1 MIVKNTPDKF
11 KLLQY
16 FSFTSLIALVFTI
29 ALSVFYQF
37 QSRKELLILGEEN
50 NIALAR
56 AFSNSLWQEFSF
68 LTDTESLDAAELTN
82 HPQTALLDKAVR
94 RQMQG
99 LSVAKVKIY
108 DLTGKTVFSTDK
120 TQIGQDKSESK
131 AFLGARSGQVF
142 TQLDHRDS
150 FQTVSGDLSDI
161 DLISSYIPIYSQDG
175 TEEVEGVFEIY
186 NDVTP
191 LIEQLEAN
199 RRNILLGTSLCFFL
213 LYLILFLIVKR
224 AKNVIDA
231 QHIALLESQEKYKK
245 QAHLEAKAA
254 KLAKITT
261 SIIDKI
267 RRSQD
272 VDTIFKKTV
281 GELRKVLQSDRAV
294 VYQFNF
300 DWSGAVVAESVASGW
315 NSMLIEQNNDGVLQS
330 DRVFQDRC
338 LLKDWCQ
345 GEEDVFEADSFLQ
358 ETKGGRYAGKQK
370 FSAVDNIYTQGFP
383 DCYIESLEKYQA
395 KAYLIVPIFQGE
407 KLWGLL
413 GVYQNSGTRTWQQS
427 EIDVMILI
435 ANQLAA
441 ALQRSEYVDLLKLQK
456 RDLEIT
462 VKELKLAQN
471 QLIQQEK
478 LAALGQLVAGIAHEI
493 NTPLGAIQASAG
505 DNTKALDAALTEIS
519 RLSEYLNSTEKV
531 TFFEFLDRAMMT
543 KSFYSSS
550 EKRPLKRK
558 ITKQLKEYNI
568 DNARSIADLL
578 IDIGIYDEIDLYLSL
593 LEHPKVDW
601 ILNLAY
607 NLSSLMGNNRTI
619 ITSVEKAS
627 KVVFAL
633 KSYARFDHSQSLH
646 LIDITTGIET
656 VLEIYHNQLKQNINV
671 IRCYQEI
678 PNIWCYP
685 DELIQV
691 WTNLIHNG
699 IQAMRGGDLTITTS
713 EENDGVKVEIS
724 DSGSGIPQ
732 EITEKI
738 FEPFF
743 TTKPTGEGSGLGL
756 HISKKII
763 DKHEGTIAVTS
774 EPGHTRFSIWL
785 PQNSQQSRINSQ
797 QLTVNSK

>member
-1 MIVKNTPDKF
+1 MKNTPDKL
-11 KLLQY
+11 KLLPY
-16 FSFTSLIALVFTI
+16 FFLTSLIALIFTI
-29 ALSVFYQF
+29 ALSVFYQS
-37 QSRKELLILGEEN
+37 QSRKELVILGEEN

-56 AFSNSLWQEFSF
+56 AFSNSLWQEFSSF
-68 LTDTESLDAAELTN
+68 LTDTESLDAAQITD
-82 HPQTALLDKAVR
+82 HPQTALLDEAVR

-99 LSVAKVKIY
+99 LSVVKVKVY

-120 TQIGQDKSESK
+120 TQIGQDKGKSK
-131 AFLGARSGQVF
+131 AFLGARGGQVL

-150 FQTVSGDLSDI
+150 FQAVSGDLNNI

-191 LIEQLEAN
+191 LIEELEAN
-199 RRNILLGTSLCFFL
+199 RRNILLGTSLCFLL
-213 LYLILFLIVKR
+213 LYLTLFSIVKR
-224 AKNVIDA
+224 AKDVIDE
-231 QHIALLESQEKYKK
+231 QHQALLESQEKYKQ
-245 QAHLEAKAA
+245 QAHSEAQAA
-254 KLAKITT
+254 KLAKATT
-261 SIIDKI
+261 AIANQI

-272 VDTIFKKTV
+272 INTIFRDTV
-281 GELRKVLQSDRAV
+281 EELRKLLQSDRAV
-294 VYQFNF
+294 VYQFNS
-300 DWSGAVVAESVASGW
+300 DWSGAVVAESVTGGW
-315 NSMLIEQNNDGVLQS
+315 NSLLIEQNNDEILQS
-330 DRVFQDRC
+330 DRVSQDRC
-338 LLKDWCQ
+338 LVKDWSQ
-345 GEEDVFEADSFLQ
+345 VEEDIFEADSFLQ
-358 ETKGGRYAGKQK
+358 ETEGGKYASGQK
-370 FSAVDNIYTQGFP
+370 FSAVDDIYTQGFP
-383 DCYIESLEKYQA
+383 DCYVESLEKYQA
-395 KAYLIVPIFQGE
+395 RAYLVVPIFQAE

-413 GVYQNSGTRTWQQS
+413 GVYQNSGTRTWKQS
-427 EIDVMILI
+427 EIDVTILI
-435 ANQLAA
+435 ANQLAT
-441 ALQRSEYVDLLKLQK
+441 ALQRSEYVGLLKLQK

-505 DNTKALDAALTEIS
+505 DNTKALDAALTEIP
-519 RLSEYLNSTEKV
+519 RLSEYLNLAEKV
-531 TFFEFLDRAMMT
+531 TFFEFLDRTMAS
-543 KSFYSSS
+543 KPFYSSS

-558 ITKQLKEYNI
+558 IAKQLKEHNI
-568 DNARSIADLL
+568 DNARSVADVL
-578 IDIGIYDEIDLYLSL
+578 IDIGIYDEIDLCLPL

-646 LIDITTGIET
+646 LTDITTGIET
-656 VLEIYHNQLKQNINV
+656 VLEIYHNQLKHNINV
-671 IRCYQEI
+671 VRRYQEL
-678 PNIWCYP
+678 PDVWCYP

-699 IQAMRGGDLTITTS
+699 IQAMKGGGELTIATS
-713 EENDGVKVEIS
+713 EENNGVKIEIS
-724 DSGSGIPQ
+724 DSGNGIP
-732 EITEKI
+732 EDIKEKI

-763 DKHEGTIAVTS
+763 DKHQGTIAVIS

-785 PQNSQQSRINSQ
+785 PQNSQQSTVNSE
-797 QLTVNSK
+797 QLTVNSL